1 VHALYHGSPVLDRT
15 PNGVRLLWER
25 SLAELK
31 PAPFRVPVWMGVRDE
46 LLALVE
52 SARSRTVRA
61 WTIAWLRAQYQLAGL
76 PIARVRHFLKSPHEE
91 VQVFGAE
98 LLKAAVGL
106 DQLPIE
112 EWLELLQIEN
122 PSALPLICELVRKH
136 VSPARLRVED
146 CVTLAQNPAA
156 PVAELGWTWLRE
168 KKGVDLSSVVALGEA
183 AAPLVR
189 KEAVGWVIER
199 LRAPEGKPEHLRE
212 LIDAR
217 HVDVRERAL
226 VVMEEEKFRDSET
239 IWSAL
244 PESPYDDVRIQ
255 LVKHLEA
262 RLRELP
268 KGSLRH
274 VWVTSLL
281 AVHRGGKAKPQVA
294 RQIAARIADKPSEAP
309 ELLPLLGIA
318 LRSLR
323 QPEKRAALAAL
334 VRAAEKKPSLKSEIS
349 KRLPELKILDDRAMV
364 TCREAAG
371 ER

>member
-1 VHALYHGSPVLDRT
+1 
-15 PNGVRLLWER
+15 
-25 SLAELK
+25 
-31 PAPFRVPVWMGVRDE
+31 MGVRDE
-46 LLALVE
+46 LLTLAE

-61 WTIAWLRAQYQLAGL
+61 WTIAWLRSQYQLAGL
-76 PIARVRHFLKSPHEE
+76 PIARVRNFLRSPHEE

-98 LLKAAVGL
+98 LLKSAVGL
-106 DQLPIE
+106 DQLPID
-112 EWLELLQIEN
+112 EWLTLLQIEN
-122 PSALPLICELVRKH
+122 PSALPLICDLVRKH

-156 PVAELGWTWLRE
+156 PVAELGWQWLRE
-168 KKGVDLSSVVALGEA
+168 RKGVDLSSVVALGEA
-183 AAPLVR
+183 AAPVVR
-189 KEAVGWVIER
+189 QEAVGWVIER

-217 HVDVRERAL
+217 FGDVRERAL
-226 VVMEEEKFRDSET
+226 MVMEDEKFRDAET
-239 IWSAL
+239 VWAAL
-244 PESPYDDVRIQ
+244 PESPYDDVRVK
-255 LVKHLEA
+255 LVQHLEA

-281 AVHRGGKAKPQVA
+281 AVHRGGKAKPLVA
-294 RQIAARIADKPSEAP
+294 RQIAARIAEKPAEAP

-334 VRAAEKKPSLKSEIS
+334 VRAAEKTPALKTEIG

-364 TCREAAG
+364 T
-371 ER
+371 